1 MNGLF
6 PLRSRLPPLGI
17 TARLYLAMFVLSVA
31 AVVAAAAASWLSFNR
46 NFIGYLNQQDAERMT
61 AMLPRLQD
69 AWREHGSWDY
79 LRDNR
84 KGWFELMRPPRAETA
99 EAAPHPGADAAPTA
113 ANGNVDE
120 RNPSHDSEPERW
132 RSPPNSE
139 LVGVLFRARLL
150 DARRNIVAG
159 NRQALTDDLQLP
171 VVVDGDTVGWLAVL
185 PFREVTTAADLQF
198 QAGQRRAVLLIAL
211 VAALVAAIVAGALAR
226 AMLAP
231 LRRIADAAR
240 QLATGRYDTRV
251 AVPSRDEIG
260 QLAEDFNQL
269 AYALQRT
276 EESRR
281 AFMADISHELRTP
294 LTVLAGELEALED
307 GVRSFSP
314 ASLKSLQAEAAA
326 LGKLVRDL
334 SDLSLTDAGAL
345 SYRKEPV
352 DLAGILAE
360 ALEPFAARL
369 RERGIVLDLQL
380 PSSPILLLGDEG
392 RLRQLFRN
400 LAENS
405 LRYTDAGGLLRVRGA
420 VANGSV
426 QLTFEDSA
434 PGVPATLLPRL
445 FERFFRVEASRNR
458 SSGGSGLGLAIC
470 RNIVEAHGGRIEAYA
485 AELGG
490 LGVRIEWPLNA

>member
-1 MNGLF
+1 MNG
-6 PLRSRLPPLGI
+6 PYPAHARLPHLGI
-17 TARLYLAMFVLSVA
+17 TARLYLAMFLLSMA

-61 AMLPRLQD
+61 AMLPRLQE

-79 LRDNR
+79 LHDNR
-84 KGWFELMRPPRAETA
+84 KAWFELMRPPRPDNTEPG
-99 EAAPHPGADAAPTA
+99 AAADAAA
-113 ANGNVDE
+113 RDE
-120 RNPSHDSEPERW
+120 SSAGRDSEAEHW

-150 DARRNIVAG
+150 DAHRNIVAG
-159 NRQALTDDLQLP
+159 NRQALNDDIQLP
-171 VVVDGDTVGWLAVL
+171 VVVDGRTVGWLAVL
-185 PFREVTTAADLQF
+185 PFREVTAAADLQF
-198 QAGQRRAVLLIAL
+198 QAGQRRAVLLIAA
-211 VAALVAAIVAGALAR
+211 VAALVAAVVAGALAR

-231 LRRIADAAR
+231 LRRIADAAG
-240 QLATGRYDTRV
+240 QLAAGRYETRV

-269 AYALQRT
+269 AFALQRT

-307 GVRSFSP
+307 GVRHFSP

-345 SYRKEPV
+345 SYRREPV
-352 DLAGILAE
+352 DLVGILGE

-369 RERGIVLDLQL
+369 RDRGIVLDLQL
-380 PSSPILLLGDEG
+380 PSAPVLVLGDEG

-405 LRYTDAGGLLRVRGA
+405 LRYTDAGGLLRVRCA
-420 VANGSV
+420 VEGSV
-426 QLTFEDSA
+426 VPVVFEDSA
-434 PGVPATLLPRL
+434 PGVPAPLLPRL
-445 FERFFRVEASRNR
+445 FERFFRVDASRNR

-470 RNIVEAHGGRIEAYA
+470 RNIVEAHGGRIEAFA
-485 AELGG
+485 AALGG
-490 LGVRIEWPLNA
+490 LGVRVELPLHT